1 VASSSASQC
10 DVLKMVC
17 VPQNKKFVLM
27 LHSCHS
33 GAINDTLSNYTGW
46 VAPDYIWS
54 YQLIGRVVRD
64 AHRHDNV
71 ISVSSHI
78 TYENHWTLVNT
89 EQSKRR

>member
-1 VASSSASQC
+1 M
-10 DVLKMVC
+10 LI
-17 VPQNKKFVLM
+17 

-33 GAINDTLSNYTGW
+33 GVTNDSLRNYTGW

-54 YQLIGRVVRD
+54 YQLTGRVDRD

-78 TYENHWTLVNT
+78 T
-89 EQSKRR
+89 